1 MRLTRGLRGG
11 GSLSL
16 LSCSCSSTTGLRSQH
31 RLIAAPKVSAFSLLL
46 YRNWTSATYAW
57 RHLLTKLGA
66 SSPLGS
72 GLELRQSQSR
82 RISRDVVVRWDSR
95 GKKPNDK
102 ARRRAVRS

>member
-16 LSCSCSSTTGLRSQH
+16 LSCFCSSTTGLRSQH
-31 RLIAAPKVSAFSLLL
+31 RLIAEPKVSAFSLLF

-66 SSPLGS
+66 SSPLGT
-72 GLELRQSQSR
+72 GLELRQSQCR
-82 RISRDVVVRWDSR
+82 TISRDVHSGLQCCTVQ
-95 GKKPNDK
+95 N
-102 ARRRAVRS
+102 